1 MPVVT
6 GSWRRWTA
14 GFLILDE
21 SATPN
26 QAALLTEI
34 AHASKRHWGYPESW
48 IRAWRT
54 PLTVLPESIATRP
67 TAVASIDDRIVG
79 FHQLQPLGR
88 SLRLD
93 HLWVLPQWTRQGVGT
108 VLFRDA
114 CHRGASLGW
123 SELRIVSDP
132 NAVGFYERIGAV
144 RTGIERDLIE
154 GQIRE
159 LPVLLVPLDP
169 AR

>member
-1 MPVVT
+1 MNSLATV
-6 GSWRRWTA
+6 S
-14 GFLILDE
+14 IE
-21 SATPN
+21 SAAPD
-26 QAALLTEI
+26 QAALLTDI
-34 AHASKRHWGYPESW
+34 AHASKRHWGYPKSW
-48 IRAWRT
+48 IQLWNSQ
-54 PLTVLPESIATRP
+54 LTVLPESIVNRP
-67 TAVASIDDRIVG
+67 TAVARIGGRVVG

-93 HLWVLPQWTRQGVGT
+93 HLWVFPQWMGQGVGT
-108 VLFRDA
+108 ALFRDA
-114 CHRGASLGW
+114 CRRGAALGW

-144 RTGIERDLIE
+144 RSGSERDSVE